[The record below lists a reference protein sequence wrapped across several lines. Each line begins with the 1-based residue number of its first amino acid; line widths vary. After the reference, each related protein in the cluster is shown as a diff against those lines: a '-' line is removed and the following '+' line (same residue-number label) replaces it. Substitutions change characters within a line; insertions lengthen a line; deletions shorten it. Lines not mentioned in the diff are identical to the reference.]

1 MKKHI
6 IYGSLYASW
15 SIIGFKRGID
25 DYDYSYNKKQFDKNN
40 TYLYSSKIGLGLCGL
55 ILYMNPFLIP
65 LFMSKE
71 IYRLEV
77 NMRGLEKDKKSDFY
91 NRLLL

>member
-25 DYDYSYNKKQFDKNN
+25 DYDYSFNHKKIDKDK
-40 TYLYSSKIGLGLCGL
+40 TYLYSSKIGIGLCGL
-55 ILYMNPFLIP
+55 IMYMNPFLIP
-65 LFMSKE
+65 LFIPKE
-71 IYRLEV
+71 IYRFEV
-77 NMRGLEKDKKSDFY
+77 NIRGIEKDKKSDYY